1 MANKELTSITA
12 GGETYDITDSKAI
25 KTPKICYA
33 TCATAAGTAAKVVTT
48 STNSGFKLEVG
59 VVVAIKFSNSN
70 TASNVTLNVDSTGAK
85 SIYYNNAV
93 YTSTSNGICGYKN
106 RVVLYMYDGT
116 YWVWIGYS
124 NDNNTTY
131 SNRAA
136 EEGGTATSLCTTGEK
151 FIWNNKV
158 NFEDG
163 KDILTPTRDTNL
175 NTDLNFNGTNLCLRT
190 ASETDND
197 SGDIVW
203 YYGNGQEK
211 ARIWTDNEYNSPTG
225 LQYRAYKKDG
235 SLLLSSKLMAD
246 QGRLYLTNIDSNVAI
261 SYNMQRFGNIV
272 IMHFQAKPT
281 TAIPTWQ
288 TIATTPIYP
297 VMHSYYPLSDQ
308 SVGGITSDSNLQIRS
323 DNGAICFT
331 KPVTTNHLYM
341 GTIVYATQ

>member
-70 TASNVTLNVDSTGAK
+70 TASNVTLNVDSAGAK

-93 YTSTSNGICGYKN
+93 YTSNSNGICGYKN

-151 FIWNNKV
+151 FIWNNNSRIPVLNIAEQNLYDKIKQIFDSGNICV
-158 NFEDG
+158 L
-163 KDILTPTRDTNL
+163 KDTN
-175 NTDLNFNGTNLCLRT
+175 DK
-190 ASETDND
+190 D
-197 SGDIVW
+197 
-203 YYGNGQEK
+203 
-211 ARIWTDNEYNSPTG
+211 DNESYYIPSEYLPTVSR
-225 LQYRAYKKDG
+225 YRFVWSDG
-235 SLLLSSKLMAD
+235 SKSIAKLITSS
-246 QGRLYLTNIDSNVAI
+246 
-261 SYNMQRFGNIV
+261 
-272 IMHFQAKPT
+272 
-281 TAIPTWQ
+281 
-288 TIATTPIYP
+288 
-297 VMHSYYPLSDQ
+297 
-308 SVGGITSDSNLQIRS
+308 GITSINYNNTVSQI
-323 DNGAICFT
+323 DITNYITPATG
-331 KPVTTNHLYM
+331 VTLSHFKALKYGDVVCITGQVTVSSSLISADQNPMVLTINTIYAPAGNVTNSIASYGELKELRIHSTGSVQFVGPRANVPYVINI
-341 GTIVYATQ
+341 TYITN